1 MIRQKYY
8 KNLISRGR
16 LGSCAKLKLTAN
28 VKLTLNEIVGKGR
41 GESGRR
47 GEVEGKRFKGRR
59 SGGLIAMI
67 TNFREKMKRMLNG
80 G

>member
-1 MIRQKYY
+1 MKSQEKEG
-8 KNLISRGR
+8 GR
-16 LGSCAKLKLTAN
+16 AG
-28 VKLTLNEIVGKGR
+28 
-41 GESGRR
+41 GEEKR

-59 SGGLIAMI
+59 SGGLIVMI